1 MSVVVYYERGQVV
14 CVSPAPIK
22 SYYESREIINA
33 TTDIVSD
40 GIRYDLTNRNS
51 IYSIKVPQYT
61 LVHKNPRAQE
71 LGTTGY
77 LDYVLRMHAG
87 LLWNECKYELAM
99 ACLEKACQLMVYSS
113 ISWQRKDF
121 YRVVEW
127 YVELGRFKKAKQWKD
142 WIDRNTDAPEDIS
155 IIAFKQTID
164 SCKYLETDLVEVG
177 DLGGMCEVCA
187 KYRNRIYSLSGKI
200 FKYPK
205 FPPDFCFS
213 CGLSVS
219 PFVEG
224 VMEPG
229 FKCINKCLHS
239 RRPFRDDRTKAEKEN
254 YLEIQKLREKAKYKE
269 RTANLN
275 HIIYYWFKPLF
286 PNEFPK
292 SVGGFSRM
300 RNSNSKNY
308 QKLMAMVQSK
318 GYKIP
323 SSLEDVA
330 EWEDSKQ

>member
-1 MSVVVYYERGQVV
+1 MDVVVYYERGQVV
-14 CVSPAPIK
+14 RVSPAPSK

-33 TTDIVSD
+33 ATTIVSD
-40 GIRYDLTNRNS
+40 GVRYDLTNRDS

-61 LVHKNPRAQE
+61 LAHSNPHAQD
-71 LGTTGY
+71 LGVTGY

-87 LLWNECKYELAM
+87 FLWNKHDFSLAM
-99 ACLEKACQLMVYSS
+99 ACLEKACQLMLYSS
-113 ISWQRKDF
+113 IGWQRKDF
-121 YRVVEW
+121 YRVVDW
-127 YVELGRFKKAKQWKD
+127 YIELGRFKKAKRWKD
-142 WIDRNTDAPEDIS
+142 WIDRNTDAPEDLP
-155 IIAFKQTID
+155 IIAFKHTLA
-164 SCKYLETDLVEVG
+164 SCEYLEIDLVEVG

-187 KYRNRIYSLSGKI
+187 KYRNRIYSLSGKTL
-200 FKYPK
+200 KYPK
-205 FPPDFCFS
+205 FPSDFCFS
-213 CGLSVS
+213 CGLGVS
-219 PFVEG
+219 PFVDG
-224 VMEPG
+224 VMEPT
-229 FKCINKCLHS
+229 FKCISKCLHS
-239 RRPFRDDRTKAEKEN
+239 RRPFRDDRTKEEKEN
-254 YLEIQKLREKAKYKE
+254 YIEIQKRRDETKYKE